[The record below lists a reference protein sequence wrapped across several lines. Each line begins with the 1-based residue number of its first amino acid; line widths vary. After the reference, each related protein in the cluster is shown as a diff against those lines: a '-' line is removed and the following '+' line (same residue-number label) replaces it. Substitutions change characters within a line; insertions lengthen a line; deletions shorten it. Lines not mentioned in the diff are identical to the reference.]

1 MDPKNFI
8 ETALDNIRRDGFT
21 VIKDAL
27 APEVRSAIRLGLD
40 PWLQGTRMG
49 RNDFEGIRS
58 ERVYALLAKVPEI
71 AAMVEHRETLAI
83 VDALLPKNH
92 LLSAALA
99 INLHPGETPQR
110 FHIDDGGNALP
121 IPQPRAMLGVSTMWA
136 LDDFTS
142 ENGAT
147 EVIPG
152 SHHWSE
158 DRKPQERGSTAINM
172 PAGAVLIF
180 AGNLFHRG
188 GANRSAQH
196 RLGITIQYC
205 DPNMRQLENMSLAV
219 PLATAAL
226 FSPRIQALLG
236 YSVIDPGFKGS
247 VNGRHPKALFD
258 ANYKGRKYRD
268 ELPAS

>member
-1 MDPKNFI
+1 MDSQNFT
-8 ETALDNIRRDGFT
+8 ETALTNIRRDGFT
-21 VIKDAL
+21 IIENAMAPAL
-27 APEVRSAIRLGLD
+27 HNAIRSGLE
-40 PWLQGTRMG
+40 PWLQGTHMG
-49 RNDFEGIRS
+49 RNDFEGLRS

-71 AAMVEHRETLAI
+71 ATMVEHSETLAV
-83 VDALLPKNH
+83 VDALLPKNY

-110 FHIDDGGNALP
+110 FHIDDGGNAFP

-152 SHHWSE
+152 SHQWPD
-158 DRKPQERGSTAINM
+158 DRKPRERESTVINM
-172 PAGAVLIF
+172 RVGAVLIF

-196 RLGITIQYC
+196 RLGITSQYC

-219 PLATAAL
+219 PPTRAAS
-226 FSPRIQALLG
+226 FSARVQALLG
-236 YSVIDPGFKGS
+236 YSVIDPGFKGY
-247 VNGRHPKALFD
+247 VNGLHPKALID
-258 ANYKGRKYRD
+258 PNYTGRKYRD
-268 ELPAS
+268 ELPPS